1 MDLRALVGMEG
12 RLPVI
17 LQAERSECGLACIA
31 MVASWFG
38 HRTDLVALRRDFGL
52 SMRGATLAQ
61 LLDLAARL
69 QLAGRALRLEV
80 DELAALRTPAVL
92 HWDLDHF
99 VVLRRVT
106 RRHVEVHNP
115 ALGVRRYPISEVSR
129 HFTGVAVE
137 FSPLPGFEHVDA
149 RTRLRIRDLWQRS
162 HGLGSGLAQVLLLS
176 LLLQVF
182 ALAAPFHVQLV
193 VDEGIAKGDAQLV
206 TLLALGFV
214 LLLLVRVSVNA
225 LRAFVLLRLGG
236 ELGLQMASN
245 LLHHLL
251 RLPLA
256 WFEKRQLG
264 DVLSRFQSLR
274 PINAMFSEGIVAT
287 VVDGAMAA
295 TTLCM
300 LLLYDAKLTLLVLFA
315 VLAYGLVRLAMYPA
329 LRARTDESLQA
340 AAQEEGH
347 FIESIR
353 AVRTLKAFGQE
364 RARHGQWLN
373 RQHQLLDRNTAVGG
387 LGVGYGAAQ
396 ALLAGAENVAVIY
409 FGAQA
414 VLAQSMTIGMLYAFI
429 AYRSQF
435 SERMTALID
444 RLFELRMLGVHLDR
458 LADIV
463 ASTPE
468 QAPAPRVLLRPLQ
481 GALELRDV
489 EHRFSALEAALFTG
503 VQLALP
509 AGASVAIV
517 GPSGCGK
524 STLLKVMMGLLVP
537 SGGRLLVDGRL
548 LEAALLPDYRNRIA
562 AVLQDDQLLSGTIAD
577 NIAFFEPSP
586 DYAHLTRCAEL
597 ACIDADIRGM
607 PMGYASLV
615 GDLGTALSA
624 GQRQR
629 LLLARALY
637 RRPAVLLLD
646 EITANLD
653 PATAAVVRAN
663 LRSLGCTRVYVTHD
677 AALAADAER
686 CLQLT
691 GTGLVPVQPRLGAA

>member
-1 MDLRALVGMEG
+1 MDLRALMGLQA

-17 LQAERSECGLACIA
+17 LQAERTECGLACIA
-31 MVASWFG
+31 MVASYFG
-38 HRTDLVALRRDFGL
+38 HRTDLAALRRDFGL

-61 LLDLAARL
+61 LLDTATQLRL
-69 QLAGRALRLEV
+69 TGRALRLELA
-80 DELAALRTPAVL
+80 ELGALRTPAVL

-106 RRHVEVHNP
+106 RHHVEVHNP
-115 ALGVRRYPISEVSR
+115 ALGVRRYPLEEVSR
-129 HFTGVAVE
+129 HFTGIAVE
-137 FSPLPGFEHVDA
+137 FSPLPGFEHVDT
-149 RTRLRIRDLWQRS
+149 RSRLRIRDLWQQA

-193 VDEGIAKGDAQLV
+193 VDEGIAKGDGQLV
-206 TLLALGFV
+206 TVLALGFV
-214 LLLLVRVSVNA
+214 LLLLLRVAVNS
-225 LRAFVLLRLGG
+225 LRAFVLLRFGG

-287 VVDGAMAA
+287 VVDGVMAV

-300 LLLYDAKLTLLVLFA
+300 LLLYDAFLTMLVLLS
-315 VLAYGLVRLAMYPA
+315 VVAYGLVRLAVYPA

-340 AAQEEGH
+340 AAREEGH

-373 RQHQLLDRNTAVGG
+373 RQHELLDRNVAVGG
-387 LGVGYGAAQ
+387 FGVGYGAAQ
-396 ALLAGAENVAVIY
+396 ALLAGLENVAVVY
-409 FGAQA
+409 FGAHA
-414 VLAQSMTIGMLYAFI
+414 VLAQSLTIGMLYAFI
-429 AYRSQF
+429 AYKSHF

-444 RLFELRMLGVHLDR
+444 RLFELQVLGVHLDR

-463 ASTPE
+463 TAVPE
-468 QAPAPRVLLRPLQ
+468 QAPEARVLLRPLR

-489 EHRFSALEAALFTG
+489 EHRFSAFEAPLFED
-503 VQLALP
+503 VQLQLS
-509 AGASVAIV
+509 AGDSVAIV

-524 STLLKVMMGLLVP
+524 STLLKVLMGLLVP
-537 SGGRLLVDGRL
+537 SSGRLLVDDRPL
-548 LEAALLPDYRNRIA
+548 DTALLPDYRNRIA
-562 AVLQDDQLLSGTIAD
+562 AVRQDDQLLSGTIAD

-586 DYAHLTRCAEL
+586 DYALLTRCAQL
-597 ACIDADIRGM
+597 ACIDADVRAM

-615 GDLGTALSA
+615 GDLGAALSA

-637 RRPAVLLLD
+637 RQPAVLLLD

-653 PATAAVVRAN
+653 PATAAEVRAN
-663 LRSLGCTRVYVTHD
+663 LSGLDCTRVYVTHD
-677 AALAADAER
+677 PALAADAAR

-691 GTGLVPVQPRLGAA
+691 PAGLVPMSVRLGSS